1 MPSSDSGDDF
11 VWVGGPGEGFGIIV
25 GLDDEAVDGGLE
37 VDDTSKDTAL
47 ESPFGEFGEE
57 PLDGVEPRAGGRGE
71 VEGEARVAVE
81 PLANLWMLVGGV
93 VVEDHVHD
101 LSSRHLCLNGV
112 EEADELLVTMAL
124 HASADDLALEYVESS
139 EQRCCAMAF
148 VVVGLMGADAVSAQ
162 QDDLGPPDMLMC
174 GVAIPRER
182 YQTAAVTGLESDANT
197 GSHAPDSHATNP
209 VESRLGFKC

>member
-101 LSSRHLCLNGV
+101 LSSRHLRLNGV
-112 EEADELLVTMAL
+112 EEADELG
-124 HASADDLALEYVESS
+124 DD
-139 EQRCCAMAF
+139 
-148 VVVGLMGADAVSAQ
+148 GAACIGQ
-162 QDDLGPPDMLMC
+162 
-174 GVAIPRER
+174 
-182 YQTAAVTGLESDANT
+182 
-197 GSHAPDSHATNP
+197 
-209 VESRLGFKC
+209 